1 MIILKLMALSI
12 LIPAY
17 IWGIARF
24 IHTSA
29 SGKMEG
35 DLAILGAIHLIITG
49 TASAAIIQTML

>member
-1 MIILKLMALSI
+1 MIILKFIALSV

-24 IHTSA
+24 IAKSA
-29 SGKMEG
+29 EGKMETDFALVG
-35 DLAILGAIHLIITG
+35 VIHLIITG